1 MVTVVV
7 TVGSL
12 WVSEL
17 VGLVEL
23 WMVFQVRGGHESLA
37 RVSASCNAVILVER
51 IDQDGFDWE
60 EGVAL
65 WF

>member
-23 WMVFQVRGGHESLA
+23 WMVFQVRGGDESLA
-37 RVSASCNAVILVER
+37 GVSASCNAVILVER
-51 IDQDGFDWE
+51 ICQDGFAWE
-60 EGVAL
+60 KGIAL